1 MAFLGCKENVVGG
14 GDYRDCVKP
23 GAGHKAPRRAGRGP
37 AYTDRAEAG
46 RDSSSAK
53 PYTSGCRRI
62 GWGDAGMKRRGG
74 VGETGGGAAGGRRG
88 RQKGWFAGL
97 LGDILSVLT
106 EDVVGGGLPRAHRPR
121 ERHVR
126 YSGVN

>member
-14 GDYRDCVKP
+14 GDYRDCVKH

-37 AYTDRAEAG
+37 AYTDRAEAC

-62 GWGDAGMKRRGG
+62 GWGDAGMKRRG
-74 VGETGGGAAGGRRG
+74 VVREPHRGGGEKIGAPKHGAFPFLAGSILSGSN
-88 RQKGWFAGL
+88 AIL
-97 LGDILSVLT
+97 LGALHFAT
-106 EDVVGGGLPRAHRPR
+106 R
-121 ERHVR
+121 
-126 YSGVN
+126 